1 MKILIYISLFIFT
14 SFEAD
19 AGWFQQNSGTSA
31 NLRSVVFNHGNENI
45 AWACGENGTILYTSN
60 GGIYWVQQNSGTT
73 ADLYAIVFMEIS
85 EGPVYACGENG
96 IILRTSNS
104 GTNWNVIQS
113 NVSVTLRDIS
123 DFNFVAVGDSG
134 VILKSSDQGL
144 NWFPLASPTLKN
156 LYAVCAIF
164 SNYIVGQDGTILNGI
179 GSGTIWSLG
188 SSGVANDL
196 YGVPLFGSRDI
207 AVGEGGLILRSTN
220 TGTNWFTQNS
230 FTQRTI
236 RSAEYSVNNTSRIYC
251 AGDSGLIMKTTDYG
265 NHWGFQNSG
274 TDKDLYSVFFYLDD
288 NTGYAAGNNG
298 TILKTTDGGGIITS
312 ISNSGHSETGNTPFG
327 FTLNQNFPNPFNP
340 ETVIRYSLNE
350 DSFVSLKVHDVQG
363 NEIALLVN
371 EKKNRGVHN
380 FQFSTFNYELSSGV
394 YFYTI
399 EIEGFTETKRMI
411 LLK

>member
-1 MKILIYISLFIFT
+1 MKILIYFSLLFFT
-14 SFEAD
+14 SIEAD
-19 AGWFQQNSGTSA
+19 AGWFQQNSGTTA
-31 NLRSVVFNHGNENI
+31 DLRSVNFNHGNENI

-60 GGIYWVQQNSGTT
+60 GGINWVQQNSGTT

-85 EGPVYACGENG
+85 EGPVYACGDNG

-104 GTNWNVIQS
+104 GTNWNVIPS

-134 VILKSSDQGL
+134 VILKSSNQGL
-144 NWFPLASPTLKN
+144 NWYPLASPTAKN

-164 SNYIVGQDGTILNGI
+164 SNYITGQDGTILNGM

-188 SSGVANDL
+188 SSGVTNNL

-220 TGTNWFTQNS
+220 NGANWYSQNS

-251 AGDSGLIMKTTDYG
+251 AGDSGSILKTTDYG
-265 NHWGFQNSG
+265 IHWGFQNSG
-274 TDKDLYSVFFYLDD
+274 TDKDLFSVFFYLDD
-288 NTGYAAGNNG
+288 NTGYAAGNSG

-312 ISNSGHSETGNTPFG
+312 VSGHSQTENIPSG
-327 FTLNQNFPNPFNP
+327 FILDQNFPNPFNP
-340 ETVIRYSLNE
+340 ETVIRYLLIE
-350 DSFVSLKVHDVQG
+350 DSFVSLKVYDARG
-363 NEIALLVN
+363 IEIAVLVN
-371 EKKNRGVHN
+371 EKQNHGTHN
-380 FQFSTFNYELSSGV
+380 FRLSTVNYPLSSGI
-394 YFYTI
+394 YFYSL
-399 EIEGFTETKRMI
+399 FTDGKIVETKSML